1 MSKKEKNRRSLNFKL
16 IAIPALGI
24 LAALIVVVLMSAMS
38 IIKTAEQF
46 AKMQGAPVVEKVFNH
61 IDGDKFEKLTLSLN
75 KDDTWAEETRL
86 WMIDVAQLVG
96 CEYLYTMSPVSG
108 STYRYIIDGSCDPSD
123 KERFSPMGTEENIS
137 SWS

>member
-61 IDGDKFEKLTLSLN
+61 IDN
-75 KDDTWAEETRL
+75 
-86 WMIDVAQLVG
+86 G
-96 CEYLYTMSPVSG
+96 CLRG
-108 STYRYIIDGSCDPSD
+108 I
-123 KERFSPMGTEENIS
+123 NIFQPNRTQAF
-137 SWS
+137 